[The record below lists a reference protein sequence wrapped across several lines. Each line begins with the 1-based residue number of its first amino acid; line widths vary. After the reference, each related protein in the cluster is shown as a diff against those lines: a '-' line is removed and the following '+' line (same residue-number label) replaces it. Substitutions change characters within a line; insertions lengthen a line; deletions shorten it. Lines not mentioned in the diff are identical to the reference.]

1 MWVLKVSL
9 TSLFRLSL
17 SGKILSSKKHK
28 FFRHHKNKS
37 SSPIIV
43 DNMSAIAQSAISFGT
58 FPPSYPTFARDR
70 DRNVSVS
77 PASSFVVLL
86 WVLFLSFFY
95 SCSSSFLWS
104 VLSGT
109 RRDEE
114 RCDVEKGILIPIRY
128 FSLFVAR
135 KRYRRRTKN
144 NDGFLSPLTKQ
155 LRRRRRASSLPPLR
169 VRISQQ
175 QQQKKRAE
183 KLLSFCSLFSLC
195 FSSSFHPL
203 LLLFFLICPHVKRV

>member
-1 MWVLKVSL
+1 MV
-9 TSLFRLSL
+9 
-17 SGKILSSKKHK
+17 G
-28 FFRHHKNKS
+28 
-37 SSPIIV
+37 
-43 DNMSAIAQSAISFGT
+43 
-58 FPPSYPTFARDR
+58 
-70 DRNVSVS
+70 SV
-77 PASSFVVLL
+77 
-86 WVLFLSFFY
+86 
-95 SCSSSFLWS
+95 
-104 VLSGT
+104 GDEK
-109 RRDEE
+109 RRGEMY
-114 RCDVEKGILIPIRY
+114 VEKGILIPIRY

-203 LLLFFLICPHVKRV
+203 LLLFFIICPHVKKSITNKTNYFSSSFIIVTKIQP

>member
-1 MWVLKVSL
+1 M
-9 TSLFRLSL
+9 
-17 SGKILSSKKHK
+17 
-28 FFRHHKNKS
+28 
-37 SSPIIV
+37 
-43 DNMSAIAQSAISFGT
+43 
-58 FPPSYPTFARDR
+58 Y
-70 DRNVSVS
+70 
-77 PASSFVVLL
+77 
-86 WVLFLSFFY
+86 
-95 SCSSSFLWS
+95 
-104 VLSGT
+104 
-109 RRDEE
+109 
-114 RCDVEKGILIPIRY
+114 VEKGILIPVRY

-195 FSSSFHPL
+195 FQNLLFIFFFFSFSSSVHML
-203 LLLFFLICPHVKRV
+203 KEYN